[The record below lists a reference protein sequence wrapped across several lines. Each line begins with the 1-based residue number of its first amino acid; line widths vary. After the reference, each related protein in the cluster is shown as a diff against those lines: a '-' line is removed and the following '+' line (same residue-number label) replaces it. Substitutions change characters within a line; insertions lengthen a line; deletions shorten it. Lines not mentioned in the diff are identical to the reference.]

1 MTNKVKILFL
11 AVVLTTGALLSFTK
25 AAPPAETRKCDA
37 SNPNKC
43 VIYNVGEGTGALVYE
58 Q

>member
-11 AVVLTTGALLSFTK
+11 AVVLSVGALVSFTK
-25 AAPPAETRKCDA
+25 AAAPGQTAKCDA

-43 VIYNVGEGTGALVYE
+43 VIYNVGEGTGALVVS